1 MTANERKV
9 FQAVAKVQARTG
21 LPILT
26 HNAYL
31 GARSMSNG
39 VPRDAAIR
47 QLDVLES
54 AGAKTE
60 HVAIGH
66 VCCLDDPQA
75 GIPIELTR
83 RGAFLR
89 LDPLTIP
96 LFPPR
101 HKTPPHLT
109 LRQYL

>member
-54 AGAKTE
+54 AGAKPE
-60 HVAIGH
+60 HVAIGP
-66 VCCLDDPQA
+66 VCCLDDPKTE
-75 GIPIELTR
+75 IPIELAR
-83 RGAFLR
+83 RGAVVGLAR
-89 LDPLTIP
+89 VTIP
-96 LFPPR
+96 LFPAPP
-101 HKTPPHLT
+101 KTAPT
-109 LRQYL
+109 LPTAQPC